1 VPVVTSRSSRAEP
14 LAPDDRRRAIIA
26 AIIPLLTEH
35 GSTVTTKQM
44 AEAAGI
50 AEGTIFRVFPD
61 KHALIHE
68 AVRFSMDP
76 APVVHALSAIDP
88 STVFEVQLTEAAHII
103 FQRFQGVIALITAL
117 RTSPSP
123 DAAPPAGPPPFV
135 AEANAAINGA
145 LTELFERHRDRLRI
159 EPARATAA
167 FRGLILSSG
176 HPMMGHGEKLTVDEI
191 VDVLIKGIA
200 DPVPEVV
207 T

>member
-1 VPVVTSRSSRAEP
+1 VTAKSTRAEP

-26 AIIPLLTEH
+26 AVIPLLIEH
-35 GSTVTTKQM
+35 GSAVTTKQM

-76 APVVHALSAIDP
+76 APVVQALSEIDQ
-88 STVFEVQLTEAAHII
+88 STPFEGQLTEAARII

-167 FRGLILSSG
+167 FRGLILASG

-191 VDVLIKGIA
+191 VDVLLMGIA
-200 DPVPEVV
+200 EPVSEVIP
-207 T
+207 